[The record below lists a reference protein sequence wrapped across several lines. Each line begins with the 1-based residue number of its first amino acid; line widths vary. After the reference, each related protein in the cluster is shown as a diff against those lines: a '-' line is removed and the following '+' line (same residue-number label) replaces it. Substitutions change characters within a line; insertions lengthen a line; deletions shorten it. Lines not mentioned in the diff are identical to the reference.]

1 MKKRNLRPG
10 DIAFDSINY
19 LILIFI
25 GLITLYPFL
34 HVLAISLND
43 GMDSIKGGIGIVPRV
58 LSVAS
63 YRMIFEHPQLL
74 SAVGMSLAR
83 TVVGLTISMTFTT
96 MLAYVLTK
104 RYLVGYKFFNTIFVM
119 AMFLGAGLIP
129 TFMNYKSLH
138 LNNTFWVYVIP
149 GAVNIWNMTLL
160 RNSFDTLPDSLEES
174 ARLDGA
180 NDFQIFYRIVLPL
193 SGPIL
198 ATISLFVAVQQWNAW
213 QDTLYYTSNDSLVTL
228 QYLLMTVIKQA
239 EAGQMAAQR
248 LHGLPTIAKRLGQN
262 VTPDSVKMAITMV
275 ATVPILCVYP
285 FVQKYFVK
293 GVMVGAI
300 KE

>member
-1 MKKRNLRPG
+1 MRKKNLRPG
-10 DIAFDSINY
+10 DIVFDSINY

-43 GMDSIKGGIGIVPRV
+43 GMDSMKGNIGIVPRV
-58 LSVAS
+58 FSIAS
-63 YRMIFEHPQLL
+63 YQMIFEHPQLL
-74 SAVGMSLAR
+74 SATGMSLAR
-83 TVVGLTISMTFTT
+83 TVVGLAISMTFTT

-104 RYLVGYKFFNTIFVM
+104 RYIVGYKFINTIFVM

-180 NDFQIFYRIVLPL
+180 NDFQIFLRIVLPL

-248 LHGLPTIAKRLGQN
+248 LHGLPSIAKRLGQN

-293 GVMVGAI
+293 GVMVGAV